1 MPVDQRQDPSL
12 SAMPDGATMFAEY
25 ENAVRRMLALG
36 AAGTDPEL
44 PIPACPA
51 WNARGIVSHV
61 VGTAAWI
68 TSGEPLADDVQG
80 WIDEEVLVRSG
91 RSWRE
96 LQDEWDAILPAL
108 RQKLG
113 GQGGGGLVIDAV
125 THEQDLRAA
134 IGPAVTDHTLGL
146 STLLASIIEH
156 VRQLEPFGDGPGARL
171 LTPTSVVTIGG
182 PQIGVEAELSDD
194 WELSRLLGC
203 RRSAAQLDALP
214 HRGDR
219 ALLYTLVSRYP
230 LPEAP
235 LDL

>member
-1 MPVDQRQDPSL
+1 MPVDQCQDPSL
-12 SAMPDGATMFAEY
+12 SARPDGATMLKEY
-25 ENAVRRMLALG
+25 ENAVRRMLAL
-36 AAGTDPEL
+36 AAGTEPEL

-80 WIDEEVLVRSG
+80 WIDDEVRSRSN

-96 LQDEWDAILPAL
+96 LGNEWDAVLPVL
-108 RQKLG
+108 REKLG
-113 GQGGGGLVIDAV
+113 GQAGGGMVIDAV

-134 IGPAVTDHTLGL
+134 IGPAVTDHTPGL
-146 STLLASIIEH
+146 SALLPSIIEH
-156 VRQLEPFGDGPGARL
+156 VRQLEPFGGGPGARL
-171 LTPTSVVTIGG
+171 LTPTSDIAIGG
-182 PQIGVEAELSDD
+182 PQIGVEAELPDD

-203 RRSAAQLDALP
+203 RRSAAQLEALP
-214 HRGDR
+214 HRGDT

>member
-12 SAMPDGATMFAEY
+12 SAMPDSGAMFSEY
-25 ENAVRRMLALG
+25 ESAVRRMLALG

-44 PIPACPA
+44 PVPACPA
-51 WNARGIVSHV
+51 WNARGIVAHLI
-61 VGTAAWI
+61 GTAAWI
-68 TSGEPLADDVQG
+68 ISGTPLADDVQG
-80 WIDEEVLVRSG
+80 WIDEEILVRSD

-96 LQDEWDAILPAL
+96 LHDEWDAVLPPL

-113 GQGGGGLVIDAV
+113 GQAGSGLVIDAV

-134 IGPAVTDHTLGL
+134 IGPTVTNHTLGL
-146 STLLASIIEH
+146 SVLLPAIIEY
-156 VRQLEPFGDGPGARL
+156 VRHAGPFGDGPGARL
-171 LTPTSVVTIGG
+171 LTPTSDVTIGG
-182 PQIGVEAELSDD
+182 PQIGVEAELPDD

-203 RRSAAQLDALP
+203 RRSAAQLESLS
-214 HRGDR
+214 HRGDT